1 MLYAFAANVS
11 VNKEE
16 SAIIRFRTVK
26 DLELE
31 AIIFKMGV
39 DHTIKI
45 LQDLE
50 VQVGILQTIPRVEV
64 LEGETVEMVVAAGK
78 EAPEVGVADQP
89 RKICDSKVG
98 VFILVST
105 YASATVSISEWLNDF
120 NPDHMGMNYNISDY
134 DNNVLPQTQKVFHA
148 QDFGPNAVISNQT
161 SAAPSNQ
168 EIAQFSQKYTAQAGI
183 ASKQESEFLQNEA
196 M

>member
-1 MLYAFAANVS
+1 MEGTLQQPMAFSNQRPKTVGNNLGRGPFGGAA
-11 VNKEE
+11 
-16 SAIIRFRTVK
+16 T
-26 DLELE
+26 
-31 AIIFKMGV
+31 
-39 DHTIKI
+39 
-45 LQDLE
+45 
-50 VQVGILQTIPRVEV
+50 GIT
-64 LEGETVEMVVAAGK
+64 
-78 EAPEVGVADQP
+78 
-89 RKICDSKVG
+89 
-98 VFILVST
+98 
-105 YASATVSISEWLNDF
+105 ASDF